1 MTMGL
6 VMGMWLTLLGV
17 LGASRLIIA
26 RQPDAKRLIAM
37 VAPYQGWIGAI
48 SALWGAWWIVTAL
61 LDLRMLSFAPLAWIV
76 WVATGAVMLLLGFV
90 LGVGIFKSFVKD
102 SAANARAD
110 ELLEKVAPYQSRLGL
125 IAIALGVWDVLRAL
139 L

>member
-1 MTMGL
+1 MGL
-6 VMGMWLTLLGV
+6 ITGIWLTLVGV

-26 RQPDAKRLIAM
+26 RQPDARRLIARLT
-37 VAPYQGWIGAI
+37 PYQGWIGVV

-76 WVATGAVMLLLGFV
+76 WVATGALMLLLGFV
-90 LGVGIFKSFVKD
+90 LGVGILKSFLDDKKT
-102 SAANARAD
+102 NAKAD
-110 ELLEKVAPYQSRLGL
+110 RLLAKVAPYQGTLGL
-125 IAIALGVWDVLRAL
+125 LAIALGVLGILRAL